1 MREVNKEAADAEEAE
16 EDKDGENKTSTT
28 RSFVC
33 EQQRL
38 RVPATEGPSAK
49 LKDFHDQIVELSQ
62 CRASLNTLEHFVL
75 VLIPDPSA
83 LRCDRECQ
91 GTESCRAG

>member
-16 EDKDGENKTSTT
+16 EDNDGENKTSTT

-62 CRASLNTLEHFVL
+62 CRASLNTL
-75 VLIPDPSA
+75 
-83 LRCDRECQ
+83 
-91 GTESCRAG
+91 GTLCPCLDS